1 MAGAGVT
8 LVGGKKDDKFTGSS
22 NDDTFF
28 YAGGGKDQIL
38 NYASGDK
45 ISLGEGFELSKIKN
59 ISATSSKVKLTFT
72 TANTL
77 TVKGTVNTLNVNGTD
92 YTFDKDAIIADDKV
106 SLTSGAGGTKTVK
119 NLKHNHIDAT
129 EVKKNLRLVGNGD
142 SDTLIGGKGT
152 TTLNGGS
159 GEDTLVGGEGK
170 DIFEYTKGDTGN
182 KTIQKFEFGKDVLD
196 IANTTINEITKED
209 NSITFHMASGRKS
222 DREIASFVVDTSSLN
237 DQDKVVIKAK
247 NNYYWFYEK
256 SDEDITTDG
265 DKEVS
270 INKGDLITSSA
281 LKAAPTGYSVID
293 LNYSLNLYKAIGDR
307 LVATKLSDY
316 SLNTTGTYK
325 KS

>member
-1 MAGAGVT
+1 M
-8 LVGGKKDDKFTGSS
+8 
-22 NDDTFF
+22 
-28 YAGGGKDQIL
+28 
-38 NYASGDK
+38 
-45 ISLGEGFELSKIKN
+45 
-59 ISATSSKVKLTFT
+59 
-72 TANTL
+72 
-77 TVKGTVNTLNVNGTD
+77 
-92 YTFDKDAIIADDKV
+92 
-106 SLTSGAGGTKTVK
+106 TSGAGGTKTVK

-281 LKAAPTGYSVID
+281 VKASTVQGFDVID

-307 LVATKLSDY
+307 QVATKLSGYTLTSDGK
-316 SLNTTGTYK
+316 TQ